1 MQKILIVEDD
11 KKLREEL
18 RIFLNNNGYE
28 ALILEKFNNTIQD
41 ILNSNPDLIL
51 LDINLPNTDGEYI
64 CKELRKV
71 SNVPIIIV
79 TSRDNEIDE
88 LLSINYGA
96 DHYITKPFN
105 IQILLAKISSLL
117 RRANMSADNSE
128 LINANEFVLNI
139 SKSRIEKD
147 EKTIELTNNEIKIL
161 KYLLK
166 NRDRIVSRDEIM
178 EYLWEDSSFVDDNTL
193 TVNITRI
200 RNKLTELNLKDLI
213 ETKRGQGYILKI
225 MKFKEFIIDKILT
238 ISLLIF
244 AIVTIEIF
252 LFIYPAPMFIKIYI
266 PISIFLLY
274 FISLY
279 VEFYK
284 KNVFYSNLKK
294 TLDDLSDK
302 YLITEIISTP
312 SFFDGKMLKEIIE
325 ITDKSMLENV
335 NKYKFMQEDYKEYIE
350 LWIHEIKIPISTSK
364 MIIENNKNDVT
375 KSIDEE
381 INKLDDYVEQALY
394 YARSNDIEKDYFIKS
409 NNLQE
414 IVNESI
420 KKNRT
425 SLIQN
430 KFIIDLHDLE
440 TNVKTDSKW
449 IIFILNQII
458 QNSVKYRSA
467 NPKLEIYS
475 KEGKEQTTLY
485 IKDNGIGISSNEIN
499 RVFEKGFTG
508 TNGRITNKKSTGI
521 GLYLCKKLC
530 DKLNVGLG
538 LESKK
543 EVGTEIKIV
552 FPNSSFN
559 DLR

>member
-41 ILNSNPDLIL
+41 ILNSNSDLIL

-64 CKELRKV
+64 CKELKKV

-166 NRDRIVSRDEIM
+166 NRERIVSRDEIM

-213 ETKRGQGYILKI
+213 ETKRGQGYILK
-225 MKFKEFIIDKILT
+225 K
-238 ISLLIF
+238 
-244 AIVTIEIF
+244 
-252 LFIYPAPMFIKIYI
+252 
-266 PISIFLLY
+266 
-274 FISLY
+274 
-279 VEFYK
+279 
-284 KNVFYSNLKK
+284 
-294 TLDDLSDK
+294 
-302 YLITEIISTP
+302 
-312 SFFDGKMLKEIIE
+312 G
-325 ITDKSMLENV
+325 
-335 NKYKFMQEDYKEYIE
+335 
-350 LWIHEIKIPISTSK
+350 
-364 MIIENNKNDVT
+364 ENN
-375 KSIDEE
+375 E
-381 INKLDDYVEQALY
+381 I
-394 YARSNDIEKDYFIKS
+394 
-409 NNLQE
+409 
-414 IVNESI
+414 
-420 KKNRT
+420 
-425 SLIQN
+425 
-430 KFIIDLHDLE
+430 
-440 TNVKTDSKW
+440 
-449 IIFILNQII
+449 
-458 QNSVKYRSA
+458 
-467 NPKLEIYS
+467 
-475 KEGKEQTTLY
+475 
-485 IKDNGIGISSNEIN
+485 
-499 RVFEKGFTG
+499 
-508 TNGRITNKKSTGI
+508 
-521 GLYLCKKLC
+521 
-530 DKLNVGLG
+530 
-538 LESKK
+538 
-543 EVGTEIKIV
+543 
-552 FPNSSFN
+552 
-559 DLR
+559 